1 MKSGKWYS
9 MDSKDVKNS
18 KDVNILGS
26 SQSIQAV
33 ITRYTHGDLTSRN
46 LFFTFMKLEI

>member
-1 MKSGKWYS
+1 MESGTG

-18 KDVNILGS
+18 KDVNLLGS

-33 ITRYTHGDLTSRN
+33 IT
-46 LFFTFMKLEI
+46 K